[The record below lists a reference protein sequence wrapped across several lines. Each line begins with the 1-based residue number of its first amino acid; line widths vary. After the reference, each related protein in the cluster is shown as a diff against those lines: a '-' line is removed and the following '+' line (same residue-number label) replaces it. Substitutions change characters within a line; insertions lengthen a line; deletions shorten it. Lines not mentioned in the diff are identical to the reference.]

1 MNMRKKGNKGN
12 WPGKFRKGL
21 SLALCASMAGT
32 GIAAHVA
39 FADTESVVMGDELL
53 KATPDQAE
61 RLEEATPSNEGMSGD
76 SSGGNSGGST
86 GGGSGVISEPEAT
99 PSNATPSNAAFQMLP
114 PDDNILNVGPQESYQ
129 SIQAAINYINEKQK
143 NSDEAREE
151 DWMIQVKPGSYSRF
165 LVPRSVENLTI
176 QGSGNDTVIQ
186 TLDGSSFE
194 SSAGSDRGSD
204 ANGIVVW
211 GKNITFKDLK
221 IESGDYHLGKNG
233 KDLWYTSAIST
244 NDIMSG
250 TGEEAASGLTLDHC
264 TFEGS
269 GTGMGVLPLR
279 SVFTVT
285 DCQFDGYEQ
294 AIYFA
299 CDNLEVL
306 DWQITGNTIED
317 CTYAIHGYFGGNVS
331 GDAEGMVIQGNTI
344 SGTQDRFAVVA
355 LMDQSNKGSMKVDI
369 SDNDFSYAILGG
381 INQRK
386 DGDVAQGSMGK
397 LLYANEM
404 KDHSF
409 VADAYWYSNDNY
421 GTAFYAP
428 KEAGKIAVW
437 HADPLAESGMK
448 DKFQQALEDYGTAGQ
463 FIELN
468 APAQETFT
476 LAKNALVI
484 EDYVDAGD
492 LKISKQVLG
501 NDHDNTTFSFTVKL
515 SREDGRAL
523 NGHYDYVDAAGE
535 THTAA
540 LENGAMTISVKNGE
554 SVVVKDLLPGTKYEV
569 SEAENSAYTA
579 SCAAPSGQI
588 EAKVEKEVV
597 FQNTYQGSGL
607 PDIPSPDW
615 SISKSK
621 TAEPLDK
628 DFQSKVTLSLPAYD
642 YKPAVDVVM
651 VVDVSSSMKDP
662 DIKEAKKAALA
673 MCEELES
680 RDKVSARIGIVTFD
694 KTAHNLTNGLVSV
707 AEAKKAIEGIETSSD
722 TNMMAGLMAGK
733 AMLDQGTADD
743 KYLVLLSD
751 GIPIYWV
758 NDQGEAASKTLHI
771 FTELDGNGQPAP
783 TEERAAGSEPEG
795 SATDMSTVKSID
807 EILAFPDW
815 NQDSDDW
822 YLNGNTGVTWENGY
836 HYTNIEK
843 SIYMTAKY
851 MMSEIL
857 GRYPLKMVAFGTDK
871 YQNNVVYKYG
881 ENFCDWIGAQDGVS
895 YYKVKKPGYGGET
908 GELVQAFEEISNEMI
923 HVVDAGSSVIDEIG
937 KTGDYDFAFVNDAA
951 KLVMNVDGKTEAAEK
966 IGENTYGFV
975 KNDQVADGYEFVL
988 YYHPDGCSYK
998 GKTYGESFVWKIN
1011 VPVTIDHPVQLTYQ
1025 VKLTNPKTEAG
1036 TYGTYDRDGK
1046 AGYEGLYTNNTAILY
1061 PVDSDGNAY
1070 EPEEFLKPTVSYT
1083 VKSEKPDPTE
1093 PAPTEPEPTE
1103 PEPTKPEPTKP
1114 EPTEPQPTTPEP
1126 TTPQPTAPSNNHTGG
1141 IGGHGSRGSGIGGPG
1156 VETLAAE
1163 TVPETTVP
1171 ETAAEELPKTGDHTS
1186 PTMWLFLIG
1195 AGMAA
1200 SLFVAT
1206 SGRRDEE

>member
-1 MNMRKKGNKGN
+1 MNMRRKGSKGE

-39 FADTESVVMGDELL
+39 LADTEAVVLGDELL
-53 KATPDQAE
+53 KATPDQAQK
-61 RLEEATPSNEGMSGD
+61 LEEATPSNAGMS
-76 SSGGNSGGST
+76 SSLT
-86 GGGSGVISEPEAT
+86 DGGSGEIGGEEAT
-99 PSNATPSNAAFQMLP
+99 PSNATFQMLP
-114 PDDNILNVGPQESYQ
+114 PDDNILSVGTDEPYQ
-129 SIQAAINYINEKQK
+129 SIQDAINYINEKQK
-143 NSDEAREE
+143 GSDEAKEE
-151 DWMIQVKPGSYSRF
+151 DWMIQVRPGSYGRF
-165 LVPRSVENLTI
+165 LVPRTVENLTI
-176 QGSGNDTVIQ
+176 QGAGNDTVIQ
-186 TLDGSSFE
+186 TMDGSSLE
-194 SSAGSDRGSD
+194 SSAGSVRNSD

-221 IESGDYHLGKNG
+221 IESGDYHLDKEGKE
-233 KDLWYTSAIST
+233 LWYTSAIST

-285 DCQFDGYEQ
+285 DCRFEGYEQ

-299 CDNLEVL
+299 CDNLEAL

-317 CTYAIHGYFGGNVS
+317 CIYAIHGYFGGAVS
-331 GDAEGMVIQGNTI
+331 GDAEGMMIQGNTI
-344 SGTQDRFAVVA
+344 CGTQDRFAVVA
-355 LMDQSNKGSMKVDI
+355 LMDQSNKGSLKLDI

-386 DGDVAQGSMGK
+386 DGDVAQGSMGE
-397 LLYANEM
+397 LLDANVM

-409 VADAYWYSNDNY
+409 VADAYWYSADNY

-437 HADPLAESGMK
+437 HADPLQESDIK
-448 DKFQQALEDYGTAGQ
+448 DKFQAALEDYGTAGQ
-463 FIELN
+463 FIEFN
-468 APAQETFT
+468 APAQEIFT

-501 NDHDNTTFSFTVKL
+501 NDHDSTTFHFKIKL

-523 NGHYDYVDAAGE
+523 NGRYDYVDAAGE
-535 THTAA
+535 SHTAA
-540 LENGAMTISVKNGE
+540 LEDGIMEISMKNGE
-554 SVVVKDLLPGTKYEV
+554 SVVVKDLLPGTQYEV

-579 SCAAPSGQI
+579 SCAAPTGQI

-621 TAEPLDK
+621 TAETLDK

-642 YKPAVDVVM
+642 YKPSVDVVM
-651 VVDVSSSMKDP
+651 VVDVSSSMKDH
-662 DIKEAKKAALA
+662 DITEAKKAALA
-673 MCEELES
+673 MCGELES
-680 RDKVSARIGIVTFD
+680 RDKVSSRIGIVTFD
-694 KTAHNLTNGLVSV
+694 KTAHDLTNGLVSV
-707 AEAKKAIEGIETSSD
+707 TEAKKAIGEIKPSSD

-758 NDQGEAASKTLHI
+758 NDQGEATGKMLSRYTQ
-771 FTELDGNGQPAP
+771 LDEKGNPMIVSREPA
-783 TEERAAGSEPEG
+783 ASEPEG
-795 SATDMSTVKSID
+795 SMEDMSVVKSID
-807 EILAFPDW
+807 EILAFQDW
-815 NQDSDDW
+815 DTDADEWIQES
-822 YLNGNTGVTWENGY
+822 NTGAIWDNGY
-836 HYTNIEK
+836 KHTNIEK

-851 MMSEIL
+851 LMSEIL

-871 YQNNVVYKYG
+871 YSNSIVYKYG
-881 ENFCDWIGAQDGVS
+881 ENFCDWIGAQEGVS
-895 YYKVKKPGYGGET
+895 YYKVKKPGYGGEN

-937 KTGDYDFAFVNDAA
+937 KTGDYDFAFVNDADR
-951 KLVMNVDGKTEAAEK
+951 LVMNVDGKEEAAEK
-966 IGENTYGFV
+966 IGENSYGFV
-975 KNDQVADGYEFVL
+975 KNSQVADGYEFVL

-1025 VKLTNPKTEAG
+1025 VKLTNPKNEAG

-1046 AGYEGLYTNNTAILY
+1046 AGYEGLYTNNMAVLY
-1061 PVDSDGNAY
+1061 PVDSNGNAY
-1070 EPEEFLKPTVSYT
+1070 EAEKFLKPTVSYT
-1083 VKSEKPDPTE
+1083 VKSEKPDPTD
-1093 PAPTEPEPTE
+1093 PTPTEPEPKPTE
-1103 PEPTKPEPTKP
+1103 PEPKPTDPQPTDP
-1114 EPTEPQPTTPEP
+1114 QPTDPQPTDPQPTNPQPTT
-1126 TTPQPTAPSNNHTGG
+1126 SGGNHISGGTGG
-1141 IGGHGSRGSGIGGPG
+1141 RGSRGSGIGGPG
-1156 VETLAAE
+1156 VETQAAE
-1163 TVPETTVP
+1163 TVPEATIAENAA

-1186 PTMWLFLIG
+1186 PAMWLLLIG

-1200 SLFVAT
+1200 SLFVAV